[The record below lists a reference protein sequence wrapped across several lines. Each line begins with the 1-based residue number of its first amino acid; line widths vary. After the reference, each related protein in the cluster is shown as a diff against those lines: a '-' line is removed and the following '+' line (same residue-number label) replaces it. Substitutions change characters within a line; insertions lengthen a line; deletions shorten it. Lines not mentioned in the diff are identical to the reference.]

1 MKIATFLLVLLFAVG
16 IGFAQ
21 EIPREGLVGYWKMDE
36 GDGTVT
42 ADSSEFS
49 ADGVI
54 EGASFWVD
62 GYMGQALELDGID
75 GYVNCG
81 VGEGQFE
88 IEDALTL
95 SVWVNQSD
103 LGNSEHNPWL
113 GKGDHSYQIK
123 HQRGNNYRMIVYTD
137 DWYSASV
144 PVDPSHAFEWHH
156 IAGTYDQE
164 YIRLYVDGVLADSL
178 QHDQLIALSDHPV
191 CMAWNA
197 DESAAD
203 RFFAG
208 QLDEAMIY
216 NVALTNDQIK
226 QLYDVKSDVMQ
237 KRTLA
242 NEFRLQQN
250 YPNPFNPVTT
260 IRYELPQNAH
270 VRLTIYDVL
279 GREVVRLVDEGYL
292 AGAYSVVWNG
302 TNRYG
307 VPVASGIYIYRLEAG
322 RNFVQSRK
330 MLLLK

>member
-21 EIPREGLVGYWKMDE
+21 EIPREDFLVGYWKMDE

-42 ADSSEFS
+42 ADSSEFN

-88 IEDALTL
+88 IEDELTL

-123 HQRGNNYRMIVYTD
+123 HQRANNYRMIVYTD

-144 PVDPSHAFEWHH
+144 PVDPSHIYEWHH

-164 YIRLYVDGVLADSL
+164 FIRLYVDGVLADSL

-191 CMAWNA
+191 CIGWNA

-203 RFFAG
+203 RFYEG
-208 QLDEAMIY
+208 QIDEAMIY

-226 QLYDVKSDVMQ
+226 QLYGIKSDVMQ

-260 IRYELPQNAH
+260 ISYTIPAILPVSLKVYDMLGQEVA
-270 VRLTIYDVL
+270 TI
-279 GREVVRLVDEGYL
+279 VDEQQSIGTHAATFDAAAFPSGLYVYKL
-292 AGAYSVVWNG
+292 VAGDMLTEVK
-302 TNRYG
+302 
-307 VPVASGIYIYRLEAG
+307 
-322 RNFVQSRK
+322 K
-330 MLLLK
+330 MMVIK